1 VDAGATDYARHVIL
15 HSLDPRFLSLTA
27 AFDASSIFR
36 QALRDGDCPP
46 VVARYLNRLSDFLF
60 TAARYAALR
69 EGRVEV
75 PYKKA

>member
-1 VDAGATDYARHVIL
+1 
-15 HSLDPRFLSLTA
+15 
-27 AFDASSIFR
+27 
-36 QALRDGDCPP
+36 